1 MPPVILDADVPGAAA
16 GGDRQAREV
25 GEHAIAHERAD
36 ADVAIVGAGH
46 GVSYPGVEPPDGE
59 AVRQRDRPLELG
71 GLTEQRHERSR
82 LAANRRHLIHHAAR
96 RADDQV
102 LDLLAADRPHAG
114 IDLQA
119 PRRQHGLHGRGLD
132 GGRRADALALRH
144 VGLDEERRA
153 AVEREAL
160 LSGEH
165 VKHPGDVRRPMPR
178 MVPRE
183 PLARALVRRSA
194 VLEQIERHPR
204 DVRARGV
211 RRLDVQDAIGAPLHG
226 HARGLADRPL
236 QHQRAGVVGDA
247 AHDVEPPRGAGDE
260 HRLG

>member
-1 MPPVILDADVPGAAA
+1 MPPVILDTDVPRAAA
-16 GGDRQAREV
+16 VGDRQAREV

-36 ADVAIVGAGH
+36 ADVAVIGAGH
-46 GVSYPGVEPPDGE
+46 GVSYSGVEPPDGE
-59 AVRQRDRPLELG
+59 AVGQRNRPLELG
-71 GLTEQRHERSR
+71 RLTEECHEGSC
-82 LAANRRHLIHHAAR
+82 LTADRRHLIHHAAR

-102 LDLLAADRPHAG
+102 LHLLATDCLHAG
-114 IDLQA
+114 GDMQA

-153 AVEREAL
+153 AVEGEAL
-160 LSGEH
+160 LSGKH
-165 VKHPGDVRRPMPR
+165 VKYPGDVRRPMPG
-178 MVPRE
+178 MVSRE
-183 PLARALVRRSA
+183 PLAGARVRRSA
-194 VLEQIERHPR
+194 VLEEIERHSG

-226 HARGLADRPL
+226 HARGLPDRPL
-236 QHQRAGVVGDA
+236 QHQRAGIVGDA
-247 AHDVEPPRGAGDE
+247 AHDVEPPRRAGDK